1 MPFKN
6 SMEEKMQICHFQN
19 SQKGNKCPIFK
30 LVIDPGSYFQVLEL
44 LLKVLFGTNHRGSG
58 SVDQPKMSYEK
69 SSIAMDFTCSQCC
82 WVPNGTSTRLHL
94 FPIAFFTPANVFE
107 SQ

>member
-58 SVDQPKMSYEK
+58 SVDQPKMSYKK
-69 SSIAMDFTCSQCC
+69 SSIAMDFICSQCC
-82 WVPNGTSTRLHL
+82 SQG
-94 FPIAFFTPANVFE
+94 E
-107 SQ
+107 SKKSWQSLIIKIESSRS